1 MIDTEFKAS
10 RRVQESMLAPAEGRV
25 LRWLAARL
33 PNRVRPDHLTALG
46 FGAMILAGILY
57 GLSGV
62 LPALLHAVNLLIVA
76 NWFGDSLDGTLAR
89 YRNQQ
94 RPRYGYYVDHVADS
108 IGTLF
113 LVSGMALSGYMSERI
128 AFAFLAVYLILSI
141 ESYLV
146 AHTLGEFRISFWKFS
161 PTELRIL
168 LIVGNLVLLH
178 KPQVVILGRSFL
190 LFDAGG
196 AIGAGLMAIVV
207 AISAIRH
214 TRELYALER
223 I

>member
-1 MIDTEFKAS
+1 MSDMKFKAS
-10 RRVQESMLAPAEGRV
+10 RRVQESVLAPAEGKV
-25 LRWLAARL
+25 LRWLASRL
-33 PNRVRPDHLTALG
+33 PGRVHPDHLTILG
-46 FGAMILAGILY
+46 FGSMILAGIFY
-57 GLSGV
+57 GLSGAA
-62 LPALLHAVNLLIVA
+62 PALLHIVNLLIFA

-108 IGTLF
+108 IGTLV
-113 LVSGMALSGYMSERI
+113 LVSGMAFSGYMSERV
-128 AFAFLAVYLILSI
+128 AFALLAVYLVLSI

-168 LIVGNLVLLH
+168 LVVGNLVLLY
-178 KPQVVILGRSFL
+178 KPQVVILGRPFL

-207 AISAIRH
+207 TVSAIRH
-214 TRELYALER
+214 TRQLYVLER

>member
-1 MIDTEFKAS
+1 MSDSGFKSS
-10 RRVQESMLAPAEGRV
+10 RRVQESVLAPAEGRL

-33 PNRVRPDHLTALG
+33 PRWIQSDHLTVLG
-46 FGAMILAGILY
+46 FGSMILAGTFY

-62 LPALLHAVNLLIVA
+62 APGLLHAVNLLIFA

-89 YRNQQ
+89 FRNQQ
-94 RPRYGYYVDHVADS
+94 RPRYGYYVDHIADS
-108 IGTLF
+108 IGTLI
-113 LVSGMALSGYMSERI
+113 LVCGIAASGYMSERI

-141 ESYLV
+141 ESYLG

-168 LIVGNLVLLH
+168 LVVGNLVLMS
-178 KPQVVILGRSFL
+178 KPEVTILGRSFL
-190 LFDAGG
+190 LFDVGG
-196 AIGAGLMAIVV
+196 AIGAGLMAVVV
-207 AISAIRH
+207 AVSAIRH
-214 TRELYALER
+214 ARELYILER